1 MRNECAFFF
10 ILLIKTA
17 AYRPLGQ
24 LLGVGPRSAFI
35 LWLKGA
41 RLYSYGGCQ
50 DDVEQF
56 EEPSE
61 QEVLDQLDQV
71 ESEESE
77 EEVDQVEEDNE
88 SVEEDKPEEE
98 HGEDISTDNSGS

>member
-1 MRNECAFFF
+1 MADLNNFIAFAWAGQWN
-10 ILLIKTA
+10 KA
-17 AYRPLGQ
+17 AKEVSQ
-24 LLGVGPRSAFI
+24 A
-35 LWLKGA
+35 
-41 RLYSYGGCQ
+41 LYDRAAEKVDALRQ
-50 DDVEQF
+50 DVRMNTFQPADAEQF

-71 ESEESE
+71 EAEES